1 MIRSQVTSMQE
12 RVGCTHM
19 CVFLLM
25 RQRLEKEVDT
35 DVDADANVIVT
46 EM

>member
-1 MIRSQVTSMQE
+1 
-12 RVGCTHM
+12 M
-19 CVFLLM
+19 CVFLLL
-25 RQRLEKEVDT
+25 RHGLDKEVDT